1 MSSLPHSSPSVLVV
15 DDTPMNLKL
24 TSVLLRSEGFEVYTA
39 SGAEEALFLLQTT
52 KPNLVL
58 MDLQMPEVNG
68 LELTRMLKANPA
80 TAEIPVVALTAY
92 AMLGDEKRALD
103 AGCVGYI
110 TKPINTR
117 EFRKTICQYMK

>member
-39 SGAEEALFLLQTT
+39 SGAEEALSLLQTT

>member
-1 MSSLPHSSPSVLVV
+1 MSSLPHSSPLVLVV

-39 SGAEEALFLLQTT
+39 SGAEEALSLLQTT

-92 AMLGDEKRALD
+92 AMIGDEKRALD